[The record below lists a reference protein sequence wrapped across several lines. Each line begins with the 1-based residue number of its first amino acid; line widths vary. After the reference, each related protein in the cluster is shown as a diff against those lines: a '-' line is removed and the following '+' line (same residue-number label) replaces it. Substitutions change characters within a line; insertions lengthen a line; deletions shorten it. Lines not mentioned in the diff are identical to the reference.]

1 MRTLSPFGPCAIYKT
16 TSPAAPTFS
25 RSGMCADRRIW
36 FGFGYA
42 LCQSDFQDIRHQ
54 VSRRQRFGQS
64 GVDQVGLASLFE
76 HILTPA

>member
-1 MRTLSPFGPCAIYKT
+1 
-16 TSPAAPTFS
+16 
-25 RSGMCADRRIW
+25 MCADRRKW